1 MLESFQ
7 SRVEVVAAKLL
18 QVDLSKS
25 SGTIQV
31 LSIKSRLV
39 RVQCYDFK
47 PKYGTFC
54 LNMES
59 EKQLH
64 WENRIIGTILH
75 EDPEILGKDTT
86 RLEKDTD

>member
-7 SRVEVVAAKLL
+7 SRVEVVTAKLL
-18 QVDLSKS
+18 QVDLSRS

-31 LSIKSRLV
+31 VSIKSRLE

-54 LNMES
+54 LTVES

-75 EDPEILGKDTT
+75 EDPEILDKDTT
-86 RLEKDTD
+86 RPEEDTD